1 MVQGEGHYALTAV
14 KEIKVTEELIMIM
27 MMMMMMIK
35 VTEELVGLGQDVTHC
50 QTEEFRADCLSRK
63 YREQVVTHI

>member
-14 KEIKVTEELIMIM
+14 KEIKVTEELIMM

-35 VTEELVGLGQDVTHC
+35 VTEELVGLGQEVTHC

-63 YREQVVTHI
+63 YREQVITQI